1 MTPMRLETI
10 PLDAIRSTAQ
20 NPRSDLGERDEALR
34 GLAASLGEPGQ
45 ERLVEPP
52 VVEMV
57 GQGQYRLLAGE
68 RRVQA
73 ARLAGWDEI
82 VCLVR
87 PEMAPEKAHTL
98 RLVENLHRQDLHPL
112 DQAAALKIE
121 WLFANAAK
129 MGLAGKA
136 RTILAKE
143 QTPQESLA
151 QLSSL
156 LNDHDFAPTH
166 PAVTWDQVLDQLG
179 VALKPAR
186 RKKLLQILSVDA
198 DVQVRARET
207 ELTEAALRSLG
218 QLAPD
223 QQSIVMDEIEED
235 PSLGRKVRRISH
247 AVRGHD
253 YPLEDAIA
261 EAKGQLVI
269 DGEMV
274 AVDDGPRYAP
284 DEGDEELND
293 RTMDVVLGLLDAANQ
308 ATTASQALLDIL
320 DGRSVSDLSTPWD
333 DYTREAVELIALAIE
348 PLIIHQAHQEPR
360 KDDRNG

>member
-1 MTPMRLETI
+1 MQSITLKSI
-10 PLDAIRSTAQ
+10 PLDTISSTAQ
-20 NPRSDLGERDEALR
+20 NPRGDLGESDEALI

-52 VVEMV
+52 VVEAV
-57 GQGQYRLLAGE
+57 SGGQYRLLAGE

-73 ARLAGWDEI
+73 ARLAGWAEI
-82 VCLVR
+82 ICLVR
-87 PEMAPEKAHTL
+87 PEMPPEKAHTL

-121 WLFANAAK
+121 WLFANAAE
-129 MGLAGKA
+129 MDIADQA

-151 QLSSL
+151 QLDRL
-156 LNDHDFAPTH
+156 LSDHDFAHTH
-166 PAVTWDQVLDQLG
+166 PAVTWDLVLDQLG

-186 RKKLLQILSVDA
+186 RKKLLQILSVDPG
-198 DVQVRARET
+198 VQLRARET
-207 ELTEAALRSLG
+207 DLTEAALRSLG
-218 QLAPD
+218 QLEPD

-253 YPLEDAIA
+253 YPLEEAIA

-269 DGEMV
+269 DGDVVE
-274 AVDDGPRYAP
+274 VDDGPRYAP

-308 ATTASQALLDIL
+308 VTTASQAVLDIL
-320 DGRSVSDLSTPWD
+320 DGRAVSELSTPWD
-333 DYTREAVELIALAIE
+333 DYTGEAIELISKAIE
-348 PLIIHQAHQEPR
+348 PLMIQQEASR
-360 KDDRNG
+360 KGASDA